1 MLHLNPNNMNP
12 AILKPITAEGE
23 QEFLTEIDTRDVS
36 LIGFG
41 ENAKVESIWRYDL
54 DLRNYGIKDI
64 SIFTVQARAII
75 YNENGDEIEVFD
87 TLENDGWTVEDKGI
101 SDIKIGESIL
111 PIDACVDVEDK
122 SIIINW

>member
-1 MLHLNPNNMNP
+1 MNP

>member
-1 MLHLNPNNMNP
+1 MNP
-12 AILKPITAEGE
+12 TTLKPITAVGE
-23 QEFLTEIDTRDVS
+23 QEFLTEIDTLDVS
-36 LIGFG
+36 LTGLG
-41 ENAKVESIWRYDL
+41 ENAKVESRWRYDL
-54 DLRNYGIKDI
+54 DLRKNGIKDI
-64 SIFTVQARAII
+64 SIFTLQARAII

-111 PIDACVDVEDK
+111 PIDACVNLEDK